1 MDYLTMKHNR
11 YVLWTWR
18 NSSDEI
24 EIDWVGA
31 AQHLGSE
38 FASWIRGLDPVR
50 ARYYLYRK
58 NCDYQL
64 VLEVFDPVI
73 DREYQT
79 RSQLAG
85 TV

>member
-1 MDYLTMKHNR
+1 MDYPTMKHNR

-18 NSSDEI
+18 SSSDEI

-31 AQHLGSE
+31 AQHLGAE
-38 FASWIRGLDPVR
+38 FAGWIRRLDPVR

-64 VLEVFDPVI
+64 VLEVFDPII
-73 DREYQT
+73 DQEYQT

-85 TV
+85 SA